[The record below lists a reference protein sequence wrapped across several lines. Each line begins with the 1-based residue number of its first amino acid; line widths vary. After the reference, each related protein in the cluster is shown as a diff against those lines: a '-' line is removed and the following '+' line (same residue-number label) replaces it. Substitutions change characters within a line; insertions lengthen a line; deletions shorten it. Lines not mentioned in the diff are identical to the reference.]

1 MLRRQTRQIRAAVL
15 CFVVQQTQRRCGL
28 GGIARGGK
36 CADLWLRQPGVE
48 RAVGQQL
55 RVGTDSQ
62 GQPILSQYK
71 SVDWSHPG
79 GDASLIDV
87 TFVPAI

>member
-1 MLRRQTRQIRAAVL
+1 MATV
-15 CFVVQQTQRRCGL
+15 
-28 GGIARGGK
+28 
-36 CADLWLRQPGVE
+36 
-48 RAVGQQL
+48 QL

-87 TFVPAI
+87 TFVPAT